1 MYKDRQ
7 QWAEI
12 RHRILVR
19 GESRRYVSKREG
31 MSRATVRKILRHDA
45 PPGYRRL
52 KERPHPALDRH
63 LASIHSLLDKN
74 AWVPHRE
81 RLSVLDIFVHLTE
94 HCDFDGSYSTLR
106 RYIKAQDT
114 HASDAKWDAIYE
126 ELIGLLRRQATGLL
140 RALAQ
145 GARPSSLG
153 KVAREHLRR
162 AGVLQNP
169 SRIAGGRSRWLEWI
183 YMIEQGTTPS
193 CVSGDC
199 APDGD
204 IAKHL
209 TPEKVFERKKA
220 LTVLAAREG
229 FSKAQISQFLSVD
242 RKTVRKYVAD
252 FKSGGCDLLFGRIE
266 RRKKSENDELKKAVV
281 ALLHEPPSL
290 YGLNRTAW
298 KMADLRTVLSER
310 GHMAGF
316 DVIRQVIRATG
327 FTWKKARIVL
337 TSADPDYREK
347 LAHVQEILANLK
359 DDERFFSVDEYG
371 PFAIKMR
378 GGRALV
384 GRETQYTVPQWQ
396 ESKGWLI
403 MTAALEL
410 SGNQVT
416 HFYSKAKNTAEM
428 IRMAEVLVRQ
438 YSSARKLYL
447 SWDAASWH
455 MSKKLTAFIE
465 AHNADTSQTRYPLLE
480 LAPLPSGA
488 QFLNVIESVFSGMA
502 RAIIHNSDYSSIS
515 EAIQAIDR
523 YFADRNEHF
532 TQNPRRAGRKIW
544 RSERTTSDFDASHS
558 CKDPAYR

>member
-1 MYKDRQ
+1 
-7 QWAEI
+7 
-12 RHRILVR
+12 
-19 GESRRYVSKREG
+19 
-31 MSRATVRKILRHDA
+31 MSRATVRKVLRHET
-45 PPGYRRL
+45 PPGYRRR
-52 KERPHPALDRH
+52 KERPHPTLDRH
-63 LASIHSLLDKN
+63 VATIHSLLDRN
-74 AWVPHRE
+74 AQVPDRE

-94 HCDFDGSYSTLR
+94 QCDFDGSYSTLH

-114 HASDAKWDAIYE
+114 HTADAPWEAIYE
-126 ELIGLLRRQATGLL
+126 ELIDLPRKQATGFL
-140 RALAQ
+140 RALVQ
-145 GARPSSLG
+145 GVRPSSLG
-153 KVAREHLRR
+153 KVAREHLRQ
-162 AGVLQNP
+162 AGLLRNP
-169 SRIAGGRSRWLEWI
+169 SRIAADRSRWLEWI
-183 YMIEQGTTPS
+183 YLIEQGTTPS
-193 CVSGDC
+193 CVLGGG
-199 APDGD
+199 APDD
-204 IAKHL
+204 NIAKHL
-209 TPEKVFERKKA
+209 TPERVFERKKA

-242 RKTVRKYVAD
+242 RKTVRKYIAD
-252 FKSGGCDLLFGRIE
+252 FNSGGGELLFGRSE
-266 RRKKSENDELKKAVV
+266 RSKKSENDELKKAVV

-298 KMADLRTVLSER
+298 KMADLRAVLSDR
-310 GHMAGF
+310 GHVVGF

-337 TSADPDYREK
+337 TSSDPDYREK

-384 GRETQYTVPQWQ
+384 GRETPYTVPQWQ

-438 YSSARKLYL
+438 SYSTKKLYL

-465 AHNADTSQTRYPLLE
+465 AHNADTSQTGYPLLE

-515 EAIQAIDR
+515 EAMQAIDR

-532 TQNPRRAGRKIW
+532 TQNPRRAGKKIW
-544 RSERTTSDFDASHS
+544 RSERTTSEFDAGHS